1 MSTIERHSKTEVEK
15 RAKECYKLRYE
26 TTPPYTQEKW
36 VKHCHEVYSD
46 RSEQQYCA
54 YWAKAKDMYEEGWK
68 ELLHKQ
74 LTPATEELIRL
85 LADENPKVR
94 ADAVKMIY
102 RYTGNEVIK
111 QQIEGS
117 LDIKKI
123 SFGDE

>member
-1 MSTIERHSKTEVEK
+1 MSNIERHSKTEVEK
-15 RAKECYKLRYE
+15 RAKECYRLRYE

-36 VKHCHEVYSD
+36 VKHCHEVYGD

-94 ADAVKMIY
+94 ADAVKMVY